1 MDYKLVEKFLTRLR
15 VQRFSENTIENYKS
29 QLIYFLKISN
39 QYKPEDITDN
49 QLEKFI
55 IWLVNEKNIGQ
66 SYQKAML
73 ATLKKF
79 YKEIFNREVN
89 LSHLY
94 PKRKEN
100 KLPKFLTQNE
110 IKKIIDITENL
121 KHKTIITTIYSC
133 GLRLSEL
140 LELKI
145 SDIKS
150 EQDCIVIRQSKG
162 NKDRIVMLSPKLLDL
177 LREYYK
183 NTNQKN
189 MFLKG
194 NLAEN
199 ILQEAFSRFLKSQLK
214 LQKLKLRLL
223 CILSDILTPHIY

>member
-1 MDYKLVEKFLTRLR
+1 MDYKLVEKFLIRLR

-29 QLIYFLKISN
+29 QLIYFFKISN

-55 IWLVNEKNIGQ
+55 IWLVYEKNIGQ

-121 KHKTIITTIYSC
+121 KPKTIITTIYFC
-133 GLRLSEL
+133 ELRLSEL

-162 NKDRIVMLSPKLLDL
+162 NNRISVFSHNPVILAIISLSKSLSPKY
-177 LREYYK
+177 LR
-183 NTNQKN
+183 
-189 MFLKG
+189 
-194 NLAEN
+194 
-199 ILQEAFSRFLKSQLK
+199 FSL
-214 LQKLKLRLL
+214 
-223 CILSDILTPHIY
+223 

>member
-39 QYKPEDITDN
+39 QYKPEYITDN

-94 PKRKEN
+94 PKRKE
-100 KLPKFLTQNE
+100 KL
-110 IKKIIDITENL
+110 IT
-121 KHKTIITTIYSC
+121 
-133 GLRLSEL
+133 
-140 LELKI
+140 KI
-145 SDIKS
+145 SYTK
-150 EQDCIVIRQSKG
+150 
-162 NKDRIVMLSPKLLDL
+162 
-177 LREYYK
+177 
-183 NTNQKN
+183 
-189 MFLKG
+189 
-194 NLAEN
+194 
-199 ILQEAFSRFLKSQLK
+199 
-214 LQKLKLRLL
+214 
-223 CILSDILTPHIY
+223 

>member
-39 QYKPEDITDN
+39 QYKPEYITDN

-55 IWLVNEKNIGQ
+55 LWLVNEKNVGQ

-110 IKKIIDITENL
+110 IKKN
-121 KHKTIITTIYSC
+121 Y
-133 GLRLSEL
+133 
-140 LELKI
+140 
-145 SDIKS
+145 
-150 EQDCIVIRQSKG
+150 
-162 NKDRIVMLSPKLLDL
+162 
-177 LREYYK
+177 
-183 NTNQKN
+183 
-189 MFLKG
+189 
-194 NLAEN
+194 
-199 ILQEAFSRFLKSQLK
+199 
-214 LQKLKLRLL
+214 
-223 CILSDILTPHIY
+223 

>member
-1 MDYKLVEKFLTRLR
+1 
-15 VQRFSENTIENYKS
+15 
-29 QLIYFLKISN
+29 
-39 QYKPEDITDN
+39 
-49 QLEKFI
+49 
-55 IWLVNEKNIGQ
+55 VNEKNIGQ

-183 NTNQKN
+183 
-189 MFLKG
+189 
-194 NLAEN
+194 
-199 ILQEAFSRFLKSQLK
+199 
-214 LQKLKLRLL
+214 LL
-223 CILSDILTPHIY
+223 CI

>member
-15 VQRFSENTIENYKS
+15 VQRFSENSIENYKS

-121 KHKTIITTIYSC
+121 KPKTIITTIYSC

-162 NKDRIVMLSPKLLDL
+162 NRDRIVMLSPKLLDL
-177 LREYYK
+177 LREFKK

-194 NLAEN
+194 NLAGN
-199 ILQEAFSRFLKSQLK
+199 ILQEAFSRFLKSQ
-214 LQKLKLRLL
+214 
-223 CILSDILTPHIY
+223 

>member
-1 MDYKLVEKFLTRLR
+1 M
-15 VQRFSENTIENYKS
+15 
-29 QLIYFLKISN
+29 
-39 QYKPEDITDN
+39 
-49 QLEKFI
+49 
-55 IWLVNEKNIGQ
+55 NEKNIGQ

-183 NTNQKN
+183 KYKPKEYVFEGQLGGKYSARSVQQILKKSIEIAKIKTQASVHTLRHSYATHLLENGTDIRIIKELMGHNSIKTTEIYTHITDVQKH
-189 MFLKG
+189 
-194 NLAEN
+194 
-199 ILQEAFSRFLKSQLK
+199 
-214 LQKLKLRLL
+214 KLRSPIDFL
-223 CILSDILTPHIY
+223 

>member
-177 LREYYK
+177 LREFKK

-199 ILQEAFSRFLKSQLK
+199 ILQEAFSRFLKSQ
-214 LQKLKLRLL
+214 
-223 CILSDILTPHIY
+223 

>member
-79 YKEIFNREVN
+79 IK
-89 LSHLY
+89 
-94 PKRKEN
+94 
-100 KLPKFLTQNE
+100 KFLIEKLTCLIFILKE
-110 IKKIIDITENL
+110 KKINYQHFLHKMKL
-121 KHKTIITTIYSC
+121 K
-133 GLRLSEL
+133 
-140 LELKI
+140 
-145 SDIKS
+145 
-150 EQDCIVIRQSKG
+150 
-162 NKDRIVMLSPKLLDL
+162 KLL
-177 LREYYK
+177 
-183 NTNQKN
+183 
-189 MFLKG
+189 
-194 NLAEN
+194 
-199 ILQEAFSRFLKSQLK
+199 ILQK
-214 LQKLKLRLL
+214 
-223 CILSDILTPHIY
+223 T

>member
-199 ILQEAFSRFLKSQLK
+199 ILQEAFSRFLKS
-214 LQKLKLRLL
+214 
-223 CILSDILTPHIY
+223 H